1 MVKISKIFKW
11 FGEDFIEGSENTELF
26 NDRDAKDREVLNF
39 LANHIKSD
47 KQKAFLENDQFKIS
61 YLDYDRN
68 LNELSDQNFS
78 AF

>member
-1 MVKISKIFKW
+1 VVKISKIFKW
-11 FGEDFIEGSENTELF
+11 FGEDFIDGFENTQSF
-26 NDRDAKDREVLNF
+26 NDRDTKDRAVLNF
-39 LANHIKSD
+39 FANHLKSD

-61 YLDYDRN
+61 YLDYDWN

>member
-26 NDRDAKDREVLNF
+26 NDRDAKDRALLNF
-39 LANHIKSD
+39 LANHLKSD
-47 KQKAFLENDQFKIS
+47 KQKAFLENDQFKIT
-61 YLDYDRN
+61 YLDYN
-68 LNELSDQNFS
+68 WSLNELSNQNFS

>member
-26 NDRDAKDREVLNF
+26 NDRDAKDRALLNF
-39 LANHIKSD
+39 SANHLKSD
-47 KQKAFLENDQFKIS
+47 KQKTFLVSNQFKIS
-61 YLDYDRN
+61 YLDYDWSLNEESDRN
-68 LNELSDQNFS
+68 LS